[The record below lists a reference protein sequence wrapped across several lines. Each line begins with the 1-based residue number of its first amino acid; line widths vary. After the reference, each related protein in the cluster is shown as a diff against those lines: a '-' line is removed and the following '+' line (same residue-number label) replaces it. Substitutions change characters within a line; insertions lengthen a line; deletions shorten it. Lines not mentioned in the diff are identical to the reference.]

1 MEREL
6 THGIIL
12 LAAALHKSQSSPSG
26 GRRNFNKAV
35 AHLQRIPSIYGGIR
49 VLDLVEEARRG
60 LQNPFYQP
68 GFPTL

>member
-26 GRRNFNKAV
+26 GWRNFRKAV
-35 AHLQRIPSIYGGIR
+35 AHLQSIPRVYGGIR
-49 VLDLVEEARRG
+49 VLDLAGEAQRG
-60 LQNPFYQP
+60 LQNPFYRP